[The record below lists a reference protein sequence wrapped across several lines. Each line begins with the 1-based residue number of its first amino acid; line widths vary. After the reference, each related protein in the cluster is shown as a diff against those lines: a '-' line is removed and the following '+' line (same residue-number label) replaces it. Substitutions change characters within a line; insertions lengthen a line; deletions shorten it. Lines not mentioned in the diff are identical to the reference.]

1 MGIRINANG
10 KKVNQTY
17 WQNIKLIGNSLVVNY
32 LLDFGATIKCYNLC
46 KYRGKEFLPCSGNF

>member
-17 WQNIKLIGNSLVVNY
+17 WPNIKLIGNSLAVNY
-32 LLDFGATIKCYNLC
+32 LLDFGATIKYYLC